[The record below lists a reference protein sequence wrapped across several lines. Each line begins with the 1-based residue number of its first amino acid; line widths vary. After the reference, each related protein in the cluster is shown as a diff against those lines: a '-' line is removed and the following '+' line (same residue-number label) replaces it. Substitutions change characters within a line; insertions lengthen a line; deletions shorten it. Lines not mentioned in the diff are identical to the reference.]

1 MSISLPSV
9 INSVIQLTENKE
21 PESKPLIQMNQV
33 DKIVI
38 CISKALSKDEKKLLE
53 FYGRVIEYD
62 HSVNHNIPL
71 REVEC
76 AYLLIDL
83 RRDNDRYYL
92 QKFILPVLSEI
103 HLILFKHSWEGDDG
117 MSYEC
122 ERHELPPKQVSKKEF
137 DLMLVQQP
145 LEHQSCLI
153 SLLKKVIC
161 VSTQ

>member
-21 PESKPLIQMNQV
+21 PETKPLIQLNQV

-38 CISKALSKDEKKLLE
+38 CLSKSLSKDEKKLLE

-62 HSVNHNIPL
+62 HSVNHNVPL

-76 AYLLIDL
+76 AYLLVDL

-92 QKFILPVLSEI
+92 QKYILPVLSDI
-103 HLILFKHSWEGDDG
+103 HLILFKHSWEGDNG
-117 MSYEC
+117 MSFEC
-122 ERHELPPKQVSKKEF
+122 QRTELPVKQVSKKEF
-137 DLMLVQQP
+137 DTMLVQQP
-145 LEHQSCLI
+145 LEHQHCIVSF
-153 SLLKKVIC
+153 LKKAIC
-161 VSTQ
+161 ISE